1 VNKFLKYGLLAVG
14 SVGLLVAAVLA
25 YIAATFN
32 PNDYKAKIIQVVQEK
47 KQRTLKLD
55 GDIKLTLFP
64 NIGASIGRASLSEFQ
79 SKQDFVTIEN
89 VQVSL
94 ALWPL
99 FSKQVVVNQVAVSG
113 LKATIIKYKNGK
125 TNLDDL
131 LGAEEQAIPE
141 PAKDEAAKS
150 VPTSL
155 PVTFDIAS
163 VSLRNL
169 NLIYQDEASAAQ
181 YEVNKLNL
189 KTGRITMGAPIKLEL
204 DALIKANK
212 PKLDLTTK
220 LQGNLLINPE
230 AGQFGVQGLDLQ
242 ANGNVLD
249 IHNVVLQAKGNF
261 QKLKQELTAEKV
273 SLSISGIQAKNTIN
287 TQLELPSLRLS
298 NNQLSSEKF
307 TLDLEMQQPQQTFKI
322 KLLTAVNGNLD
333 KKIINL
339 PDLSI
344 KMNGTG
350 DALPQNSVTG
360 KAVSSEMS
368 GSLHM
373 QDNRAQVKLT
383 GGLLQSQVKIQVA
396 VNNFTKPEI
405 KFDIEADQLDVDAY
419 LPKSESAPQTKEATS
434 LDAPL
439 DLSALKGLNLDGRLR
454 IGAFKVANLKMAQVN
469 VGVKA
474 QHGIVDVSPLAANLY
489 QGSVSGSLRV
499 NVQGTPEVMIQQKL
513 REIHIAP
520 LLKDMADFDTLSGR
534 GDVTLNLI
542 TQGNTVNALK
552 KALNGTAALQLQDGA
567 IKGINLAKKIRDAQ
581 DMFGKKATTQT
592 EAVNKAEKTDFSE
605 LKANF
610 KVSNGVAHNEDL
622 LMKSPLL
629 RLSGAGDI
637 DIGNDSINY
646 LARVTLAKTLQG
658 QGGNDQVGGLT
669 VPVRLSGPFTHLKY
683 KLEFGAMVSDAAK
696 QKIEAKKE
704 EINAGI
710 KTEAKEQLKNKLK
723 GLFK

>member
-1 VNKFLKYGLLAVG
+1 MNKFLKYGLLAVG
-14 SVGLLVAAVLA
+14 SIVLIMAVALA

-47 KQRTLKLD
+47 QQRTLKLD
-55 GDIKLTLFP
+55 GDIKLMLFP
-64 NIGASIGRASLSEFQ
+64 NIGASIGSASLSEFQ
-79 SKQDFVTIEN
+79 SKQDFATIES

-94 ALWPL
+94 ALLPL
-99 FSKQVVVNQVAVSG
+99 FSKNIVVNQVAVSG
-113 LKATIIKYKNGK
+113 LKATVIKYKNGK

-131 LGAEEQAIPE
+131 LRAEEKATPE
-141 PAKDEAAKS
+141 PAKDEAAR
-150 VPTSL
+150 P
-155 PVTFDIAS
+155 PITFDIAS
-163 VSLRNL
+163 VSLQNL

-189 KTGRITMGAPIKLEL
+189 KTGRIAMGVPIKLEL

-212 PKLDLTTK
+212 PKLDVSTK

-230 AGQFGVQGLDLQ
+230 NEQFGIQDLDLQ
-242 ANGNVLD
+242 ANGNALD
-249 IHNVVLQAKGNF
+249 INNLAFQAKGNF
-261 QKLKQELTAEKV
+261 QKLKQELTADKV
-273 SLSISGIQAKNTIN
+273 QLSVSGVQAKNTIN
-287 TQLELPSLRLS
+287 TQLALPALRLN

-307 TLDLEMQQPQQTFKI
+307 TLDLEMQQPQQAFKI

-350 DALPQNSVTG
+350 DALPN
-360 KAVSSEMS
+360 KAVSSEMN
-368 GSLHM
+368 GSMHM
-373 QDNRAQVKLT
+373 QDNRVQVKLA

-396 VNNFTKPEI
+396 VNNFAKPEI

-419 LPKSESAPQTKEATS
+419 LPKSEPASQPKEATS

-439 DLSALKGLNLDGRLR
+439 DLSALKGLHLDGRLR

-469 VGVKA
+469 VGVQA
-474 QHGIVDVSPLAANLY
+474 QQGILNVSPLAANLY
-489 QGSVSGSLRV
+489 QGSMSGSLRV
-499 NVQGTPEVMIQQKL
+499 NVQATPEILIQQKL
-513 REIHIAP
+513 SGIHIAP

-534 GDVTLNLI
+534 GDVTLNLT
-542 TQGNTVNALK
+542 TQGSTVNALK
-552 KALNGTAALQLQDGA
+552 KSLNGTASLQLQDGA

-581 DMFGKKATTQT
+581 DMFSKKATTQT
-592 EAVNKAEKTDFSE
+592 EAANKAEKTDFSE
-605 LKANF
+605 LKASF
-610 KVSNGVAHNEDL
+610 KVSNSVAHNDDL
-622 LMKSPLL
+622 SMKAPLL
-629 RLSGAGDI
+629 RLSGVGDI

-646 LARVTLAKTLQG
+646 LARATLAKTLQG
-658 QGGNDQVGGLT
+658 QGGKDQVGGLT
-669 VPVRLSGPFTHLKY
+669 VPVRLSGLFTNLKY

-704 EINAGI
+704 EIKAEI
-710 KTEAKEQLKNKLK
+710 KAEAKEQLKNKLK